1 MTARV
6 ALLALVFLT
15 GCASS
20 PEPVPKSA
28 SAPTPG
34 ATASVGAPPEA
45 GTTYR
50 PASAGPS
57 DWALAIVGTPFVFAF
72 RTVVCAA
79 TAVVAGPTAA
89 LFAVSDDPRGGFA
102 YLRDGLAQNCGPPWA
117 IGVPAAGYGY
127 RDPAVVYA
135 PAPEPYAP
143 APELGQPR
151 PLTRYGR
158 TAVMSP

>member
-1 MTARV
+1 MTART
-6 ALLALVFLT
+6 AFLALTFLA

-20 PEPVPKSA
+20 LQPAADVTPA
-28 SAPTPG
+28 AAPGPG
-34 ATASVGAPPEA
+34 GTASPRPLPA
-45 GTTYR
+45 TYR
-50 PASAGPS
+50 SASAGPS
-57 DWALAIVGTPFVFAF
+57 DWTLAIVGTPFVFAF
-72 RTVVCAA
+72 RTAVCAA

-89 LFAVSDDPRGGFA
+89 LFAVSDDPRSGFA

-117 IGVPAAGYGY
+117 VGVPAAGYGY
-127 RDPAVVYA
+127 RDPAVAYA